1 MNINSIDL
9 NALTEDQLLQ
19 LNQRIV
25 SLVNARRKSKVDAK
39 KRQLCVGDVV
49 RFPINRGGATQTG
62 VVTKIMRTRCHVEVA
77 GGPTYR
83 CYISGLELV

>member
-9 NALTEDQLLQ
+9 NALTEDELLK

-25 SLVNARRKSKVDAK
+25 GLVNARRKSKVDAK
-39 KRQLCVGDVV
+39 KRQLHVGDVV
-49 RFPINRGGATQTG
+49 RFKINRGAGTRTG
-62 VVTKIMRTRCHVEVA
+62 VITKIMRTRCHVEVA